1 MQFVLNNWYLFVALI
16 VVLVLLVAP
25 TVMQRLQGI
34 SSLTPAQCVLLINRQ
49 NAVVIDVSE
58 PSEYQAAHI
67 PNAVSAPFST
77 LQQPS
82 APFDKYKERPVV
94 VVGRNANRMVKAA
107 GMLRKRGFASVGT
120 LAGGLAAWE
129 KENLPLAR

>member
-67 PNAVSAPFST
+67 PNAV
-77 LQQPS
+77 
-82 APFDKYKERPVV
+82 
-94 VVGRNANRMVKAA
+94 
-107 GMLRKRGFASVGT
+107 
-120 LAGGLAAWE
+120 
-129 KENLPLAR
+129 